1 MKKGVI
7 ITSII
12 IVLLILGILFF
23 SLPKT
28 KLTTQESLA
37 LKFDKLINSGC
48 YQAYNNNELEQEV
61 GGTLISI
68 GESRIQR
75 GYNASGAY
83 SDSGYEYDYSIILK
97 GKEKTQEFTIYKSTN
112 ETPEYNIGSFYKFN
126 FLQTACSH
134 ATSNGPHGGVY
145 LFRDENST
153 VLQPLSN

>member
-1 MKKGVI
+1 MKKGAI
-7 ITSII
+7 ITSMI

-23 SLPKT
+23 SLPEN

-48 YQAYNNNELEQEV
+48 YQADNNELEQEV

-83 SDSGYEYDYSIILK
+83 SDSGYEYDYLIILK

-126 FLQTACSH
+126 FLQAACSH

-145 LFRDENST
+145 LFQDENST
-153 VLQPLSN
+153 VLQALAN